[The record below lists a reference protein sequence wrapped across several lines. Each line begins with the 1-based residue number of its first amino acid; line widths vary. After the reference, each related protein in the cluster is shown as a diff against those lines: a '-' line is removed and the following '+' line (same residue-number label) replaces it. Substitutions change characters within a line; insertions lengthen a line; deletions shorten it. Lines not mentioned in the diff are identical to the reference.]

1 MKAYTVY
8 TKNNCPF
15 CTNAKTLLGLMHLSF
30 HEINVEGN
38 AEATEFVKNQWALK
52 GKDKP
57 TVPLVIENATKE
69 VIGGYDEL
77 LVHLT

>member
-15 CTNAKTLLGLMHLSF
+15 CTNAKTALALMHLSF

-38 AEATEFVKNQWALK
+38 AEATEFVKNQWL
-52 GKDKP
+52 
-57 TVPLVIENATKE
+57 
-69 VIGGYDEL
+69 
-77 LVHLT
+77 